1 MADLSLIYEGV
12 DITDSV
18 DIKECVFR
26 DVSGRECDC
35 LDMKLDHA
43 ERWLRW
49 GPRKNDT
56 IQVKRGGY
64 DTKTLYLNTI
74 ALEDGAYRVYATSA
88 KSQTF
93 PRRWQT
99 FEGKSLQTIM
109 SVCAGELGM
118 SAKLFGVNG
127 ATAYDYL
134 LRRNQTAP
142 AFLEELAGL
151 EGAALKTLDGAF
163 VAIGIEYAQGIE
175 AMHTIELSVD
185 QANSAYI
192 DQRDKR
198 WSSVEIRT
206 PFGKGSARSSEAQ
219 GANQVIT
226 NLCLDN
232 DALAY
237 RWAKGMLLAHNRKCE
252 ILRLES
258 EFNPGYTAMGRLDVV
273 SESDANG
280 QWIIDSVE
288 HDMMGNTS
296 RPVLHRC
303 VYDIQ

>member
-26 DVSGRECDC
+26 DVSGNECDC

-49 GPRKNDT
+49 GPKKNDT

-74 ALEDGAYRVYATSA
+74 ALEDGVYRVYATSA

-93 PRRWQT
+93 PKRWQT
-99 FEGKSLQTIM
+99 FEGKSMQSIM

-142 AFLEELAGL
+142 VFLEELAGL

-163 VAIGIEYAQGIE
+163 VAIGIAYAQEIE

-185 QANSAYI
+185 QADSAYI

-206 PFGKGSARSSEAQ
+206 PFGKGSARSSGAQ

-232 DALAY
+232 DAQAH

-258 EFNPGYTAMGRLDVV
+258 AFNPGYTAMGRLDVV
-273 SESDANG
+273 SKSDANG

-288 HDMMGNTS
+288 HDMVGNTS
-296 RPVLHRC
+296 RPLLYRC
-303 VYDIQ
+303 ITDIG